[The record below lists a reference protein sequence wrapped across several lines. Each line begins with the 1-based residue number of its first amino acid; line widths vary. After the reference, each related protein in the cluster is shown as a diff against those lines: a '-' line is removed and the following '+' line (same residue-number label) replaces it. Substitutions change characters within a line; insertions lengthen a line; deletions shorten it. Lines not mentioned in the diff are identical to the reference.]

1 MDRKGFDSKWRFWI
15 HGCLE
20 SSHFSILING
30 SPKAFSPPLVVLD
43 NETLFSFSFSPYGR
57 CFQSDFNKRRGTK
70 PFQRFSGWKTAHPS
84 FAFTI
89 CGWHHFFWM
98 AIPFKKPYFPYPLF
112 WTRLRDANKLAKKL
126 FCGINSPSQDFLRLS
141 KPYNAPLAP
150 FRLITL
156 SSFRMALER
165 GIFGFQLLKDVIRN

>member
-126 FCGINSPSQDFLRLS
+126 FCWYQFS
-141 KPYNAPLAP
+141 
-150 FRLITL
+150 ITRFSETVETL
-156 SSFRMALER
+156 QCPTCSFPIDYLE
-165 GIFGFQLLKDVIRN
+165 FF